1 PPFFV
6 AGAVFAGFAMVVT
19 LGVPL
24 RQLFGLQDFITE
36 KHLDNMGKVMLA
48 TGMIVVY
55 GYAAEI
61 FFAWY
66 SKNPFDIY
74 MVLNRIEGPY
84 RYVWFALILC
94 NAVAIQA
101 LWWTKVR
108 TSVVGIMIVSMFV
121 NVGMWLER
129 FIIVITSLHRD
140 FMPSSWDMYYPT
152 RWDWAIFIG
161 SLGLFLTLMLVF
173 IRVLPSISIFEIR
186 MLLPG
191 AKGGEK

>member
-1 PPFFV
+1 
-6 AGAVFAGFAMVVT
+6 
-19 LGVPL
+19 
-24 RQLFGLQDFITE
+24 
-36 KHLDNMGKVMLA
+36 
-48 TGMIVVY
+48 MIVVY

-66 SKNPFDIY
+66 SKNPFEIY
-74 MVLNRIEGPY
+74 MVLNRMEGPY

-108 TSVVGIMIVSMFV
+108 TSIVGLMIVSMFV

-191 AKGGEK
+191 AKGGEE

>member
-1 PPFFV
+1 MF
-6 AGAVFAGFAMVVT
+6 
-19 LGVPL
+19 
-24 RQLFGLQDFITE
+24 
-36 KHLDNMGKVMLA
+36 H
-48 TGMIVVY
+48 
-55 GYAAEI
+55 
-61 FFAWY
+61 
-66 SKNPFDIY
+66 
-74 MVLNRIEGPY
+74 NRITGPY
-84 RYVWFALILC
+84 HYVWYALILC

-101 LWWTKVR
+101 LWFTKVR
-108 TSVVGIMIVSMFV
+108 TSVVGLMIVSMFV

-191 AKGGEK
+191 AKGGEE